1 MTFPKILGA
10 AVLLALS
17 VSAAAACDDYA
28 EELAMAAAVKAE
40 QAAKTATT
48 QQPAAEVVQVPA
60 PTEVATLTDA
70 SRR

>member
-40 QAAKTATT
+40 QAAKTAT

>member
-40 QAAKTATT
+40 QAAKTAA